1 MRPKIKRTGGDITV
15 SKMATHDIGPNTGG
29 PQVSIVIVSWNVADL
44 VEGCLGSIV
53 KHSSD
58 IPIQVIVVDN
68 ASKDDTVQRL
78 RKNYPWVQVIAN
90 KANIGFARA
99 NNQALKHVN
108 GAFVFLLNPDTTLG
122 EGTLNAMMGLLQSHP
137 DVGMVGPRIMFPNG
151 HVQDMSAR
159 LLPTLA
165 WSLLCEC
172 FHLNKLPMIGPWITR
187 RYVSPY
193 NYNLTQQVEAISG
206 AAMMIRR
213 SVIEQ
218 IGLFGESFI
227 HCGEDVDLCFRIQK
241 SGWNI
246 IYLCDAGVIHYDGK
260 SRAQAPVRIEINTNL
275 SIQQYFVRCFGKV
288 QGVCY
293 RMIVQVIKVPIT
305 LMVGIVKMLTGGE
318 NLEGLKRRCAIAKG
332 IWCWR
337 PVK

>member
-1 MRPKIKRTGGDITV
+1 MNDMAKFDRSV
-15 SKMATHDIGPNTGG
+15 KMGS
-29 PQVSIVIVSWNVADL
+29 PQMSIVIVSWNVAEL
-44 VEGCLGSIV
+44 IEGCLDSIA

-58 IPIQVIVVDN
+58 IPLQVIVVDN
-68 ASKDDTVQRL
+68 ASKDDTVRRL

-90 KANIGFARA
+90 EANIGFARA
-99 NNQALKHVN
+99 NNQALKYVK
-108 GAFVFLLNPDTTLG
+108 GEFVVLLNPDTVVV
-122 EGTLNAMMGLLQSHP
+122 ERALNTMKEFLQSHP
-137 DVGMVGPRIMFPNG
+137 EVGMVGPRIILPNG

-159 LLPTLA
+159 LLPTLG
-165 WSLLCEC
+165 WSLLCDC
-172 FHLNKLPMIGPWITR
+172 LNLNKLPMVGPLLTR

-206 AAMMIRR
+206 AAMMLRR
-213 SVIEQ
+213 TVIERV
-218 IGLFGESFI
+218 GLFGESFL

-246 IYLCDAGVIHYDGK
+246 IYLCDAAVIHYDGR
-260 SRAQAPVRIEINTNL
+260 SRVQAPVRVEINTTL

-305 LMVGIVKMLTGGE
+305 LVVGIVKMLTGGE
-318 NLEGLKRRCAIAKG
+318 NLEGLKRRFAIAKG

-337 PVK
+337 PVE